1 MSPPLLQ
8 RQGSLVHNSSLW
20 GLFRKG
26 EAGSR
31 VRWEGQRPTVWD
43 PEVHRQCRNRKL
55 LEEHDPSPPP
65 HLIAQKLFRNL
76 RRTMGLPHAKKKR
89 KGLGMCA
96 VIKGTLLDDVRFRV
110 K

>member
-1 MSPPLLQ
+1 M
-8 RQGSLVHNSSLW
+8 HNSSLW

-31 VRWEGQRPTVWD
+31 VSWEGQRPTVWD

-55 LEEHDPSPPP
+55 LEEYDPSPPP

-76 RRTMGLPHAKKKR
+76 RRTMGLPHAKKK
-89 KGLGMCA
+89 KKDWACVMCA
-96 VIKGTLLDDVRFRV
+96 VIKGTLLNDVRFRV